1 MGSCCTLIASLLR
14 SSAQLTPASLA
25 DCAALLE
32 GAILLDTLNLSSTNK
47 TTEEDVAA
55 VRWLEEQ
62 RHFTPSQQELESHTP
77 SQQELNSHTPSQ
89 QEFNSHTPSQ
99 LLNSHTLSQQELFNR
114 LSGAKYDE
122 AFWRSLTTE
131 EVLAYDYKQWS
142 VRGRVLGWSVALTP
156 LREVVGREGFEDV
169 LEAFARRRGVDGMVL
184 SSVVLGNP
192 PVREFMVYCTNEEET
207 FWKGVKAFEMEME
220 KQYGCER
227 EEGLEHLWRTTQP
240 WSRKG
245 VIPLLSS
252 FFCRVCCSPPQ
263 HERIERER
271 CASGLC
277 YYRRDKGRRDGVRE
291 GECGW
296 SHLDANHD
304 QEEDDMKKKRR
315 EREIKMNLIKLKAAS
330 RTIYGELHSITEKI
344 EKEMQSSDTLLVDL
358 NRMES
363 EISSMKRTLVNYQS
377 FSYVLGGA

>member
-89 QEFNSHTPSQ
+89 

-142 VRGRVLGWSVALTP
+142 VRGRVLGWSVALMP

-169 LEAFARRRGVDGMVL
+169 LEAFARRQGVDGMVL

-192 PVREFMVYCTNEEET
+192 PVREFMVYCTNEEKET

>member
-89 QEFNSHTPSQ
+89 

-142 VRGRVLGWSVALTP
+142 VRGTVLGWSVALMP

-192 PVREFMVYCTNEEET
+192 PVREFMVYCTNEEKET

-271 CASGLC
+271 CASGCC

>member
-14 SSAQLTPASLA
+14 SSAQLTPVSLT

-32 GAILLDTLNLSSTNK
+32 GAILLDTLNLSANNK

-77 SQQELNSHTPSQ
+77 SQQEL
-89 QEFNSHTPSQ
+89 NSHTPSQ

-142 VRGRVLGWSVALTP
+142 VRGRVLGWSVALMP

-169 LEAFARRRGVDGMVL
+169 LEAFARRQGVDGMVL
-184 SSVVLGNP
+184 SSVVLANP
-192 PVREFMVYCTNEEET
+192 PVREFMVYCTNEEKET
-207 FWKGVKAFEMEME
+207 FWKGVKAFETEME

-263 HERIERER
+263 NERIERER
-271 CASGLC
+271 CASGIC
-277 YYRRDKGRRDGVRE
+277 NYRRDKGRRDGVRE

-304 QEEDDMKKKRR
+304 QEEDNMKKKRR

>member
-32 GAILLDTLNLSSTNK
+32 GAILLDTLNLSSANNK

-89 QEFNSHTPSQ
+89 

-131 EVLAYDYKQWS
+131 KVLAYDYKQWS
-142 VRGRVLGWSVALTP
+142 VRGTVLGWSVALTP

-192 PVREFMVYCTNEEET
+192 PVREFMVCCTNEEKET
-207 FWKGVKAFEMEME
+207 FWKGVKAFETEME

-304 QEEDDMKKKRR
+304 QKEDDMKKKRR

>member
-32 GAILLDTLNLSSTNK
+32 GAILLDTLNLSFANK

-77 SQQELNSHTPSQ
+77 SQQEL
-89 QEFNSHTPSQ
+89 NSHTPSQ

-142 VRGRVLGWSVALTP
+142 VQGRVLGWSVALMP

-192 PVREFMVYCTNEEET
+192 PVREFMVYCTNEEKET
-207 FWKGVKAFEMEME
+207 FWKGVKAFETEME

-263 HERIERER
+263 NERIERER

-330 RTIYGELHSITEKI
+330 RAIYGELHSITEKI

>member
-32 GAILLDTLNLSSTNK
+32 GAILLDTLNLSSANNK

-89 QEFNSHTPSQ
+89 

-131 EVLAYDYKQWS
+131 KVLAYDYKQWS
-142 VRGRVLGWSVALTP
+142 VRGTVLGWSVALTP

-192 PVREFMVYCTNEEET
+192 PVREFMVYCTNEEKET
-207 FWKGVKAFEMEME
+207 FWKGVKAFETEME

-227 EEGLEHLWRTTQP
+227 EEGREHLWRTTQP

-277 YYRRDKGRRDGVRE
+277 HYRRDKGRRDGVRE

>member
-89 QEFNSHTPSQ
+89 

-142 VRGRVLGWSVALTP
+142 VRGRVLGWSVALMP

-169 LEAFARRRGVDGMVL
+169 LEAFARRQGVDGMVL

-192 PVREFMVYCTNEEET
+192 PVREFMVYCTNEEKET
-207 FWKGVKAFEMEME
+207 FWKGVKAFETEME
-220 KQYGCER
+220 KEYGCER

-304 QEEDDMKKKRR
+304 QEEDDMKIKRR

>member
-32 GAILLDTLNLSSTNK
+32 GAILLDTLNLSANNK

-89 QEFNSHTPSQ
+89 

-131 EVLAYDYKQWS
+131 KVLAYDYKQWS
-142 VRGRVLGWSVALTP
+142 VRGTVLGWSVALTP

-192 PVREFMVYCTNEEET
+192 PVREFMVYCTNEEKET
-207 FWKGVKAFEMEME
+207 FWKGVKAFETEME

-271 CASGLC
+271 CASGCC

-315 EREIKMNLIKLKAAS
+315 KREIKMNLIKLKAAS

>member
-32 GAILLDTLNLSSTNK
+32 GAILLDTLNLSSANK

-62 RHFTPSQQELESHTP
+62 RHSTLSQQELESHTP
-77 SQQELNSHTPSQ
+77 SQQELKSHTP
-89 QEFNSHTPSQ
+89 
-99 LLNSHTLSQQELFNR
+99 SQQELFNR
-114 LSGAKYDE
+114 LNSAKYDK
-122 AFWRSLTTE
+122 AFWRSLTAE
-131 EVLAYDYKQWS
+131 EVLAYEYKQWS
-142 VRGRVLGWSVALTP
+142 ARGTVLGWSVALMP

-184 SSVVLGNP
+184 SSVVLENP
-192 PVREFMVYCTNEEET
+192 PVREFMVCCTNERKET
-207 FWKGVKAFEMEME
+207 FWKGVKAFETEME

-227 EEGLEHLWRTTQP
+227 EEGREHLWRTTQP

-277 YYRRDKGRRDGVRE
+277 HYRRDQGRRDGVRE
-291 GECGW
+291 GECG
-296 SHLDANHD
+296 
-304 QEEDDMKKKRR
+304 
-315 EREIKMNLIKLKAAS
+315 
-330 RTIYGELHSITEKI
+330 
-344 EKEMQSSDTLLVDL
+344 
-358 NRMES
+358 
-363 EISSMKRTLVNYQS
+363 
-377 FSYVLGGA
+377 

>member
-32 GAILLDTLNLSSTNK
+32 GAILLDTLNLSSANNK

-89 QEFNSHTPSQ
+89 

-131 EVLAYDYKQWS
+131 EVLEYDYKQWS
-142 VRGRVLGWSVALTP
+142 VRGRVLGWSVALMP
-156 LREVVGREGFEDV
+156 LREVVGCEGFEDV

-192 PVREFMVYCTNEEET
+192 PVREFMVYCTNEEKET
-207 FWKGVKAFEMEME
+207 FWKGVKAFETEME

-263 HERIERER
+263 HERIEQER
-271 CASGLC
+271 CASGCC

>member
-32 GAILLDTLNLSSTNK
+32 GAILLDTLNLSSANNK

-77 SQQELNSHTPSQ
+77 SQQEL
-89 QEFNSHTPSQ
+89 NSHTPSQ

-142 VRGRVLGWSVALTP
+142 VRGRVLGWSVALMP

-192 PVREFMVYCTNEEET
+192 PVREFMVYCTNEEKET
-207 FWKGVKAFEMEME
+207 FWKGVKAFETEME

-263 HERIERER
+263 NERIERER
-271 CASGLC
+271 CASGIC
-277 YYRRDKGRRDGVRE
+277 NYRRDKGRRDGVRE

>member
-14 SSAQLTPASLA
+14 SSAQLTPVSLT

-32 GAILLDTLNLSSTNK
+32 GAILLDTLNLSANNK

-77 SQQELNSHTPSQ
+77 SQQEL
-89 QEFNSHTPSQ
+89 NSHTPSQ

-142 VRGRVLGWSVALTP
+142 VRGTVLGWSVALMP

-169 LEAFARRRGVDGMVL
+169 LEAFARRQGVDGMVL
-184 SSVVLGNP
+184 SSVVLANP
-192 PVREFMVYCTNEEET
+192 PVREFMVYCTNEEKET
-207 FWKGVKAFEMEME
+207 FWKGVKAFETEME

-263 HERIERER
+263 NERIERER
-271 CASGLC
+271 CASGIC
-277 YYRRDKGRRDGVRE
+277 NYRRDKGRRDGVRE

-304 QEEDDMKKKRR
+304 QEEDNMKKKRR

>member
-1 MGSCCTLIASLLR
+1 MGSCCTLIASLLQ

-77 SQQELNSHTPSQ
+77 SQLL
-89 QEFNSHTPSQ
+89 NSHTPSQ

-131 EVLAYDYKQWS
+131 KVLAYDYKQWS
-142 VRGRVLGWSVALTP
+142 VRGTVLGWSVALTP

-192 PVREFMVYCTNEEET
+192 PVREFMVYCTNEEKET
-207 FWKGVKAFEMEME
+207 FWKGVKAFETEME

-330 RTIYGELHSITEKI
+330 RTIYGELHAITEKI

>member
-32 GAILLDTLNLSSTNK
+32 GAILLDTLNLSSANNK

-55 VRWLEEQ
+55 VRWMEEQ
-62 RHFTPSQQELESHTP
+62 RHITPSQQDLESHTP
-77 SQQELNSHTPSQ
+77 SQQH
-89 QEFNSHTPSQ
+89 NSHTPSQ

-142 VRGRVLGWSVALTP
+142 VRGRVLGWSVALMP

-169 LEAFARRRGVDGMVL
+169 LEAFARRQGVDGMVL

-192 PVREFMVYCTNEEET
+192 PVREFMVYCTNEEKET
-207 FWKGVKAFEMEME
+207 FWKGVKAFETEME

-263 HERIERER
+263 HERIKRER

>member
-1 MGSCCTLIASLLR
+1 MPILPLERKGIRLRPEVQQLFSLASVGEDTLLYLPECIEAMRAQKERVCLHLVDHNELSPVFHGFEDCVCEIIDHRKDGGLYPLAKRTISFSSTKGRGVGSCCTLIASLLR

-89 QEFNSHTPSQ
+89 
-99 LLNSHTLSQQELFNR
+99 LLNSHTLSQQELFHR

-142 VRGRVLGWSVALTP
+142 VRGTVLGWSVALMP

-192 PVREFMVYCTNEEET
+192 PVREFMVYCTNEEKET
-207 FWKGVKAFEMEME
+207 FWKGVKAFETEME
-220 KQYGCER
+220 KQ
-227 EEGLEHLWRTTQP
+227 
-240 WSRKG
+240 
-245 VIPLLSS
+245 
-252 FFCRVCCSPPQ
+252 
-263 HERIERER
+263 
-271 CASGLC
+271 
-277 YYRRDKGRRDGVRE
+277 
-291 GECGW
+291 
-296 SHLDANHD
+296 
-304 QEEDDMKKKRR
+304 
-315 EREIKMNLIKLKAAS
+315 
-330 RTIYGELHSITEKI
+330 
-344 EKEMQSSDTLLVDL
+344 
-358 NRMES
+358 
-363 EISSMKRTLVNYQS
+363 
-377 FSYVLGGA
+377 

>member
-62 RHFTPSQQELESHTP
+62 RQF
-77 SQQELNSHTPSQ
+77 
-89 QEFNSHTPSQ
+89 TPSQ
-99 LLNSHTLSQQELFNR
+99 LLNSHTLSQQELFNSHTLSQQELFNR

-142 VRGRVLGWSVALTP
+142 VRGTVLGWSVALMP

-192 PVREFMVYCTNEEET
+192 PVREFMVYCTNEEKET
-207 FWKGVKAFEMEME
+207 FWKGVKAFETEME

-277 YYRRDKGRRDGVRE
+277 YYRRD
-291 GECGW
+291 
-296 SHLDANHD
+296 
-304 QEEDDMKKKRR
+304 
-315 EREIKMNLIKLKAAS
+315 
-330 RTIYGELHSITEKI
+330 
-344 EKEMQSSDTLLVDL
+344 
-358 NRMES
+358 
-363 EISSMKRTLVNYQS
+363 
-377 FSYVLGGA
+377 

>member
-32 GAILLDTLNLSSTNK
+32 GAILLDTLNLSSANNK

-89 QEFNSHTPSQ
+89 
-99 LLNSHTLSQQELFNR
+99 LLNSHTLSQQELFHR

-142 VRGRVLGWSVALTP
+142 VRGTVLGWSVALTP

-192 PVREFMVYCTNEEET
+192 PVREFMVYCTNEEKET
-207 FWKGVKAFEMEME
+207 FWKGVKAFETEME
-220 KQYGCER
+220 KEYGCER

-263 HERIERER
+263 HERIEQER

>member
-32 GAILLDTLNLSSTNK
+32 GAILLDTLNLSSANNK

-89 QEFNSHTPSQ
+89 

-131 EVLAYDYKQWS
+131 KVLAYDYKQWS
-142 VRGRVLGWSVALTP
+142 VRGTVLGWSVALTP

-192 PVREFMVYCTNEEET
+192 PVREFMVCCTNEEKET
-207 FWKGVKAFEMEME
+207 FWKGVKAFETEME
-220 KQYGCER
+220 KQYGCEH

-252 FFCRVCCSPPQ
+252 FFCCVCCSPPQ
-263 HERIERER
+263 HERIKRER

>member
-32 GAILLDTLNLSSTNK
+32 GAILLDTLNLSSANNK

-62 RHFTPSQQELESHTP
+62 RHFTPSQQELFKSHTP
-77 SQQELNSHTPSQ
+77 SQLL
-89 QEFNSHTPSQ
+89 NSHTPSQ
-99 LLNSHTLSQQELFNR
+99 LLNSHTLSQQELFHR

-142 VRGRVLGWSVALTP
+142 VRGRVLGWSVALMP

-169 LEAFARRRGVDGMVL
+169 LEAFARRQGVDGMVL

-192 PVREFMVYCTNEEET
+192 PVREFMVYCTNEEKET
-207 FWKGVKAFEMEME
+207 FWKGVKAFETEME

-263 HERIERER
+263 HERIKRER
-271 CASGLC
+271 CASGCC

-330 RTIYGELHSITEKI
+330 RTIYGELHAITEKI

>member
-32 GAILLDTLNLSSTNK
+32 GAILLDTLNLSSANNK

-62 RHFTPSQQELESHTP
+62 RQFTPSQQELFNSHTP
-77 SQQELNSHTPSQ
+77 SQQEL
-89 QEFNSHTPSQ
+89 F
-99 LLNSHTLSQQELFNR
+99 NSHTLSQQELFNR

-142 VRGRVLGWSVALTP
+142 ARGMVLGWSVALMP
-156 LREVVGREGFEDV
+156 LREVVGQEGFEDV
-169 LEAFARRRGVDGMVL
+169 LEAFARRQGVDGMVL

-192 PVREFMVYCTNEEET
+192 PVREFMVCCTNEEKET
-207 FWKGVKAFEMEME
+207 FWKGVKAFETEME

-245 VIPLLSS
+245 VILLLSS

-271 CASGLC
+271 CASGCC

-304 QEEDDMKKKRR
+304 QEEDNMKKKRR

>member
-32 GAILLDTLNLSSTNK
+32 GAILLDTLNLSSTNNK

-62 RHFTPSQQELESHTP
+62 RHFTPSQQELFKSHTP
-77 SQQELNSHTPSQ
+77 SQQEL
-89 QEFNSHTPSQ
+89 FNSHTLSQ
-99 LLNSHTLSQQELFNR
+99 QELNSHTLSQQELFNR

-142 VRGRVLGWSVALTP
+142 VRGRVLGWSVALMP

-169 LEAFARRRGVDGMVL
+169 LEAFARRQGVDGMVL

-192 PVREFMVYCTNEEET
+192 PVREFMVCCTNEEKET
-207 FWKGVKAFEMEME
+207 FWKGVKAFETEME

-263 HERIERER
+263 HERIKRER
-271 CASGLC
+271 CASGIC
-277 YYRRDKGRRDGVRE
+277 YYRRDKGRRDGIRE

-304 QEEDDMKKKRR
+304 QEEDGMKKKRR

>member
-32 GAILLDTLNLSSTNK
+32 GAILLDTLNLSSTNNK

-89 QEFNSHTPSQ
+89 
-99 LLNSHTLSQQELFNR
+99 LLNSHTLSQQDLFNR

-142 VRGRVLGWSVALTP
+142 VRGRVLGWSVALMP

-192 PVREFMVYCTNEEET
+192 PVREFMVYCTNEEKET
-207 FWKGVKAFEMEME
+207 FWKGVKAFETEME
-220 KQYGCER
+220 KEYGCER

>member
-89 QEFNSHTPSQ
+89 
-99 LLNSHTLSQQELFNR
+99 LLNSHTLSQQDLFNR

-131 EVLAYDYKQWS
+131 KVLAYDYKQWS
-142 VRGRVLGWSVALTP
+142 VRGTVLGWSVALTP

-184 SSVVLGNP
+184 SSVVLKNP
-192 PVREFMVYCTNEEET
+192 PVREFMVCCTNEEKET
-207 FWKGVKAFEMEME
+207 FWKGVKAFETEME

-263 HERIERER
+263 HERVKRER
-271 CASGLC
+271 CASGIC
-277 YYRRDKGRRDGVRE
+277 YYRRDKGRRYGVRE

-304 QEEDDMKKKRR
+304 QEEDDMKIKRR

>member
-32 GAILLDTLNLSSTNK
+32 GAILLDTLNLSSANNK

-89 QEFNSHTPSQ
+89 

-131 EVLAYDYKQWS
+131 KVLAYDYKQWS
-142 VRGRVLGWSVALTP
+142 VRGTVLGWSVALTP

-184 SSVVLGNP
+184 SSVVLKNP
-192 PVREFMVYCTNEEET
+192 PVREFMVCCTNEEKET
-207 FWKGVKAFEMEME
+207 FWKGVKAFETEME

-263 HERIERER
+263 NERIERER
-271 CASGLC
+271 CASGIC
-277 YYRRDKGRRDGVRE
+277 NYRRDKGRRDGIRE

>member
-89 QEFNSHTPSQ
+89 

-131 EVLAYDYKQWS
+131 KVLAYDYKQWS
-142 VRGRVLGWSVALTP
+142 VRGTVLGWSVALMP

-169 LEAFARRRGVDGMVL
+169 LEAFARRQGVDGMVL

-192 PVREFMVYCTNEEET
+192 PVREFMVYCTNEEKET

-271 CASGLC
+271 CASGCC

-330 RTIYGELHSITEKI
+330 RTIYGELHAITEKI

>member
-62 RHFTPSQQELESHTP
+62 RHFTPPQL
-77 SQQELNSHTPSQ
+77 LNSHTPSQ
-89 QEFNSHTPSQ
+89 QELESHTPSQ
-99 LLNSHTLSQQELFNR
+99 LLNSHTLSQQELFNC

-142 VRGRVLGWSVALTP
+142 VRGTVLGWSVALMP
-156 LREVVGREGFEDV
+156 LREVVGREGFEGV
-169 LEAFARRRGVDGMVL
+169 LEAFARRQGVDGMVL

-192 PVREFMVYCTNEEET
+192 PVREFMVYCTNEEKET
-207 FWKGVKAFEMEME
+207 FWKGVKAFETEME

-263 HERIERER
+263 HERIKRER
-271 CASGLC
+271 CASGIC

-304 QEEDDMKKKRR
+304 QEEDGMKKKRR

-330 RTIYGELHSITEKI
+330 RTIYGELHAITEKI

>member
-32 GAILLDTLNLSSTNK
+32 GAILLDTLNLSSANNK

-77 SQQELNSHTPSQ
+77 SQQELNSHTL
-89 QEFNSHTPSQ
+89 SQ

-131 EVLAYDYKQWS
+131 EVLEYDYKQWS
-142 VRGRVLGWSVALTP
+142 VRGRVLGWSVALMP
-156 LREVVGREGFEDV
+156 LREVVGCEGFEDV

-192 PVREFMVYCTNEEET
+192 PVREFMVYCTNEEKET
-207 FWKGVKAFEMEME
+207 FWKGVKAFETEME
-220 KQYGCER
+220 KEYGCER

-263 HERIERER
+263 HERIEQER
-271 CASGLC
+271 CASGCC

-304 QEEDDMKKKRR
+304 QEEDNKKKKKR

>member
-32 GAILLDTLNLSSTNK
+32 GAILLDTLNLSANNK

-89 QEFNSHTPSQ
+89 

-131 EVLAYDYKQWS
+131 KVLAYDYKQWS
-142 VRGRVLGWSVALTP
+142 VRGTVLGWSVALTP

-192 PVREFMVYCTNEEET
+192 PVREFMVYCTNEEKET

-271 CASGLC
+271 CASGCC

>member
-32 GAILLDTLNLSSTNK
+32 GTILLDTLNLSSANNK

-62 RHFTPSQQELESHTP
+62 RHFTPSQQELFKSHTP
-77 SQQELNSHTPSQ
+77 SQLL
-89 QEFNSHTPSQ
+89 NSHTPSQ

-142 VRGRVLGWSVALTP
+142 VRGTVLGWSVALTP

-192 PVREFMVYCTNEEET
+192 PVREFMVYCTNEEKET
-207 FWKGVKAFEMEME
+207 FWKGVKAFETEME

>member
-32 GAILLDTLNLSSTNK
+32 GAILLDTLNLSSANNK

-89 QEFNSHTPSQ
+89 
-99 LLNSHTLSQQELFNR
+99 LLNSHTLSQQDLFNR

-142 VRGRVLGWSVALTP
+142 VRGTVLGWSVALMP

-169 LEAFARRRGVDGMVL
+169 LEAFARRQGVDGMVL

-192 PVREFMVYCTNEEET
+192 PVREFMVYCTNEEKET
-207 FWKGVKAFEMEME
+207 FWKGVKAFETEME

-271 CASGLC
+271 CASGCC

>member
-32 GAILLDTLNLSSTNK
+32 GAILLDTLNLSSTNNK

-62 RHFTPSQQELESHTP
+62 RHSTPSQQELESHTP
-77 SQQELNSHTPSQ
+77 SQQEL
-89 QEFNSHTPSQ
+89 NSHTPSQ

-142 VRGRVLGWSVALTP
+142 VRGRVLGWSVALMP

-192 PVREFMVYCTNEEET
+192 PVREFMVYCTNEEKET

-330 RTIYGELHSITEKI
+330 RTIYGELHAITEKI

>member
-32 GAILLDTLNLSSTNK
+32 GAILLDTLNLSSANNK

-77 SQQELNSHTPSQ
+77 SQQEL
-89 QEFNSHTPSQ
+89 NSHTPSQ

-142 VRGRVLGWSVALTP
+142 VRGTVLGWSVALMP

-169 LEAFARRRGVDGMVL
+169 LEAFARRQGVDGMVL

-192 PVREFMVYCTNEEET
+192 PVREFMVYCTNEEKET
-207 FWKGVKAFEMEME
+207 FWKGVKAFETEME

>member
-62 RHFTPSQQELESHTP
+62 RHFTPSQQELFKSHTP
-77 SQQELNSHTPSQ
+77 SQLL
-89 QEFNSHTPSQ
+89 NSHTPSQ

-131 EVLAYDYKQWS
+131 KVLAYDYKQWS
-142 VRGRVLGWSVALTP
+142 VRGRVLGWSVALMP

-169 LEAFARRRGVDGMVL
+169 LEAFARRQGVDGMVL

-192 PVREFMVYCTNEEET
+192 PVREFMVYCTNEEKET
-207 FWKGVKAFEMEME
+207 FWKGVKAFETEME

-263 HERIERER
+263 HERIKRER
-271 CASGLC
+271 CASGIC

>member
-32 GAILLDTLNLSSTNK
+32 GAILLDTLNLSANNK

-77 SQQELNSHTPSQ
+77 SQLL
-89 QEFNSHTPSQ
+89 NSHTPSQ

-142 VRGRVLGWSVALTP
+142 VRGRVLGWSVALMP

-192 PVREFMVYCTNEEET
+192 PVREFMVYCTNEEKET
-207 FWKGVKAFEMEME
+207 FWKGVKAFETEME

>member
-32 GAILLDTLNLSSTNK
+32 GAILLDTLNLSSANNK

-89 QEFNSHTPSQ
+89 
-99 LLNSHTLSQQELFNR
+99 LLNSHTLSQQELFHR

-142 VRGRVLGWSVALTP
+142 VRDTVLGWSVALTP

-169 LEAFARRRGVDGMVL
+169 LEAFARRQGVDGMVL

-192 PVREFMVYCTNEEET
+192 PVREFMVYCTNEEKET
-207 FWKGVKAFEMEME
+207 FWKGVKAFETEME
-220 KQYGCER
+220 KEYGCER

>member
-32 GAILLDTLNLSSTNK
+32 GAILLDTLNLSSANNK

-89 QEFNSHTPSQ
+89 

-131 EVLAYDYKQWS
+131 KVLAYDYKQWS
-142 VRGRVLGWSVALTP
+142 VRGMVLGWSVALTP

-192 PVREFMVYCTNEEET
+192 PVREFMVYCTNEEKET
-207 FWKGVKAFEMEME
+207 FWKGVKAFETEME
-220 KQYGCER
+220 KEYGCER

-263 HERIERER
+263 HERIKRER